1 MPLFS
6 VVIPAYNCEKYL
18 ENAVDSVRRQPC
30 GDTEIILVDDGS
42 ADSAGKICDR
52 LTGEDE
58 SVRVI
63 HQENRVKK
71 CIRSMC
77 VFPFLFSF
85 HKNINTLC

>member
-42 ADSAGKICDR
+42 ADSAGKMSGWNGSEPWK
-52 LTGEDE
+52 LSGP
-58 SVRVI
+58 
-63 HQENRVKK
+63 
-71 CIRSMC
+71 SM
-77 VFPFLFSF
+77 PG
-85 HKNINTLC
+85 I